1 MPEWL
6 PHETSKHQ
14 DHVIAHVIG
23 TTVLG
28 YFLDTMAAQL
38 VLDIGFVWTIY
49 LDGEMG
55 MLPEAVAVTEL
66 DASDADKEV
75 LSQEIRALHGDGRD
89 AEGLTRV
96 WPAPVEC
103 LIEDVEFY
111 ANAHE
116 RRVLVRGE
124 AASLA
129 VEMSLATRE
138 IRVVAV
144 A

>member
-14 DHVIAHVIG
+14 DHVVAHVIG

-28 YFLDTMAAQL
+28 YFLDALAAQL

-55 MLPEAVAVTEL
+55 MLPEGVAVAEL
-66 DASDADKEV
+66 DVSDAEREV
-75 LSQEIRALHGDGRD
+75 LSQEIGALHKGGRG
-89 AEGLTRV
+89 AEGLTMVRL
-96 WPAPVEC
+96 APVEC
-103 LIEDVEFY
+103 LIEEVEFY
-111 ANAHE
+111 ASDDE

-124 AASLA
+124 SASLA

-138 IRVVAV
+138 IKVVAV